1 MNEQLYLEKFKL
13 LTGMALLLQSCARE
27 KELADVIDVY
37 LPRLFPDVY
46 GELFLQVDSGK
57 EIQSVLCW
65 GTPAKKWPLP
75 DFKRCRSFTC
85 SVVVNDREGPSQS
98 CHVCHRGDCCVPL
111 CDGDHA
117 FGMLCLSTA
126 RVPLQAGYRGLAFV
140 TVEYLALAICN
151 LRLKKRLHELT
162 VKDALTGLFNR
173 RYMDEAIPREL
184 LRAKRAGTSCGAIMI
199 DLDHFKRVNDTFGHD
214 GGDVVLKKVG
224 KFLNSMFRQEDVV
237 CRFGGEEFFVLMTS
251 GKVRDYCCRARAL
264 GREIKTLD
272 IRWKGQ
278 QISPITVSMGV
289 AVFPDHAA
297 SFEELL
303 KVADQALYL
312 AKARGRDRVVLEGDP
327 ELPCPDGHNED

>member
-13 LTGMALLLQSCARE
+13 LTGMALLLQTCTRE
-27 KELADVIDVY
+27 KELVDVIDVY
-37 LPRLFPDVY
+37 LPRLFPDVS
-46 GELFLQVDSGK
+46 GEFFLQVDSGK
-57 EIQSVLCW
+57 EIQSVLGW
-65 GTPAKKWPLP
+65 GTQAQTWPLP

-85 SVVVNDREGPSQS
+85 SVVVNDRENLSQS
-98 CHVCHRGDCCVPL
+98 CQSCHRGECCVPL

-117 FGMLCLSTA
+117 FGMLCLNTSQ
-126 RVPLQAGYRGLAFV
+126 PLQAGYRGLAFV
-140 TVEYLALAICN
+140 TAEYLALAICN

-173 RYMDEAIPREL
+173 RHMDEVIPREL

-251 GKVRDYCCRARAL
+251 GEVTDYCRRAQAL
-264 GREIKTLD
+264 GGGIKALD
-272 IRWKGQ
+272 IRWNGQ
-278 QISPITVSMGV
+278 QISPVTVSMGV
-289 AVFPDHAA
+289 AVFPNHAT

-312 AKARGRDRVVLEGDP
+312 AKARGRDRVVVEGDL
-327 ELPCPDGHNED
+327 ELPCPGGHNEQ